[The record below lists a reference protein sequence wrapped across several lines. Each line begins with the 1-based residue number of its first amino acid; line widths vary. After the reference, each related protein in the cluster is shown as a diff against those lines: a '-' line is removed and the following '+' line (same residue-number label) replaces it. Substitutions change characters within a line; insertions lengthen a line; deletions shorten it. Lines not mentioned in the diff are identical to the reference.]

1 MNFSGVIVSNIAYRF
16 LYVVTNVFITLLMT
30 RLMTVNGY
38 GILSLMIAN
47 AAIFN
52 LVSCLGSESGITYHY
67 ASDSLPR
74 TKIFTINC
82 FVVLFQLAVFTISE
96 VVYKIISGNYWL
108 ITGHDIQFFLWGMVY
123 LFSVTLTDKYTAFF
137 YGSHLYVSFNK
148 IMAIGSLVSLVVFA
162 GLYFFVR
169 AHDVFFYLRLFI
181 LTSFF
186 QAVLLLVFFHF
197 NQRQSMLFSP
207 VQKEDWKK
215 FFSYSFVVFITNIIQ
230 FLAYRVDYWLVI
242 FYKGEEALG
251 LYSLAVRLSQL
262 FWILPLLFAGVIFPQ
277 TADNKIVNY
286 ELRVITLVRVTVAI
300 LFLGALVAV
309 ALARPVIPFLFGKPY
324 ERSVE
329 PFIYLLPGIFL
340 FSINI
345 LLAAYYAGKKKLQ
358 VNFIGSTM
366 CFVIVFVL
374 DLLLIPRY
382 GINGAAIASTIAYSA
397 SGLYFIWRFT
407 AFNKTKMS
415 ELLFLKSQDVTQ
427 MRIFVKHLFIA

>member
-1 MNFSGVIVSNIAYRF
+1 MNFSRVIASNIAYRF
-16 LYVVTNVFITLLMT
+16 LYVVINVFITLLLT

-74 TKIFTINC
+74 KKIFTIIC
-82 FVVLFQLAVFTISE
+82 FVVLFQLSVFTISE
-96 VVYKIISGNYWL
+96 VIYKIVTGNYWL

-148 IMAIGSLVSLVVFA
+148 ITAIGSLVSLVVFA

-197 NQRQSMLFSP
+197 NQQQAMLFSP
-207 VQKEDWKK
+207 VHREDWKK

-230 FLAYRVDYWLVI
+230 FLAYRVDYWLVA
-242 FYKGEEALG
+242 FYQGNEALG
-251 LYSLAVRLSQL
+251 LYSLAVRLCQL
-262 FWILPLLFAGVIFPQ
+262 FWILPLLFAGIIFPQ
-277 TADNKIVNY
+277 TADNKVVNH
-286 ELRVITLVRVTVAI
+286 ELRVVMLTRITIAI
-300 LFLGALVAV
+300 LLLAELVALF
-309 ALARPVIPFLFGKPY
+309 LAEPVIPFVFGKAY
-324 ERSVE
+324 HRSVG
-329 PFIYLLPGIFL
+329 PFIYLLPGFFL
-340 FSINI
+340 LSINI
-345 LLAAYYAGKKKLQ
+345 LLAAYYAGKKQLH

-366 CFVIVFVL
+366 CFVIVLFL
-374 DLLLIPRY
+374 DVILIPRY

-397 SGLYFIWRFT
+397 CGIYFIWRFT
-407 AFNKTKMS
+407 EFNKSKMVD
-415 ELLFLKSQDVTQ
+415 LLFLKLQDVTEI
-427 MRIFVKHLFIA
+427 RIFVKHLFLA

>member
-16 LYVVTNVFITLLMT
+16 SYVVINVFITLLVT

-67 ASDSLPR
+67 ASNTLPR
-74 TKIFTINC
+74 KKIFTIIC

-96 VVYKIISGNYWL
+96 IIYKIISGHYWL
-108 ITGHDIQFFLWGMVY
+108 ITGYDIRFFLWGMVY
-123 LFSVTLTDKYTAFF
+123 LFSVALTDKYTAFF

-148 IMAIGSLVSLVVFA
+148 IMAMSSLVSLVVFA
-162 GLYFFVR
+162 GLFFFVR
-169 AHDVFFYLRLFI
+169 SHDVFFYLRLFI

-186 QAVLLLVFFHF
+186 QAVLLAVFFHF
-197 NQRQSMLFSP
+197 KQRQSMLFSP
-207 VQKEDWKK
+207 VQKEDWNK

-230 FLAYRVDYWLVI
+230 FLAYRVDYWLVA
-242 FYKGEEALG
+242 FYKGNEALG

-262 FWILPLLFAGVIFPQ
+262 FWILPLLFAGIIFPQ
-277 TADNKIVNY
+277 TADKKMVNH
-286 ELRVITLVRVTVAI
+286 EARVTALVRVTAAT
-300 LFLGALVAV
+300 LFLGELIALAF
-309 ALARPVIPFLFGKPY
+309 ARPVIPFLFGKPY

-345 LLAAYYAGKKKLQ
+345 LLAAYYAGKKELL
-358 VNFIGSTM
+358 VNLIGSTM
-366 CFVIVFVL
+366 CFVIVLFL
-374 DLLLIPRY
+374 DLILIPQY
-382 GINGAAIASTIAYSA
+382 GINGAAIASTIAYSVC
-397 SGLYFIWRFT
+397 GLYFVWRFT
-407 AFNKTKMS
+407 RFNKTKMS
-415 ELLFLKSQDVTQ
+415 ELLVIKLQDVRQ
-427 MRIFVKHLFIA
+427 IRIFIKHLFIA